1 MFSTN
6 TIAKL
11 AGIQNFVLNEAT
23 SNYTD
28 EQIID
33 LFKKIELG
41 IRQNDELF
49 KLNKK
54 AFGGDK
60 TTDERAE
67 EFDKE
72 RNEDRKKRNEMDK
85 AHDDADK
92 EDAERTSVKK
102 YEDLKKS
109 VREYFSKEDEYQ
121 HDNGLFSK
129 NIKDAYHS
137 PTNKEYSLDL
147 KPYISHWHQF
157 GTEFVLVQAI
167 LVKIV
172 SEMSAFI
179 DKGHG
184 KFKAKDFGDYV
195 NSFLD
200 HQQVRQIIYEKTV
213 NDGTKT
219 TYLQH
224 WANANKDKLIIDI
237 VNDNKELIKLI
248 IKKADSY
255 AQQKISTALEPNVR
269 FLFRVFTIFTRPH
282 HNVDKNNCKFGDA
295 LERANKSESKI
306 FIWNQGVYS
315 AVSLEDTINLNV
327 ILKGLTKKTLKQV
340 SNMALRSFQGKD
352 LSSLSKAQVDALT
365 EGTIDID
372 LEDDI
377 LNEGIPFIGRKI
389 TVDSLHKAWSEE
401 GRPKTPEKFKEFV
414 EDHLVIKFG
423 EKHSRKISELLSKVL
438 KDEETTPTPKEEDN
452 KKDNDDTP
460 KPGEEEGKSNDEPLL
475 KPEEE
480 EKGSKEKG
488 SKIKLPRDKG
498 SEDKGSEDNGWEE
511 KPQINPLEKFGIE
524 SWKDWETIKQLVKK
538 LKKQDGSNNAWK
550 NITPKIRKILSTI
563 LAQTFEEYQKSNE
576 TEPRYKMETIE
587 DLDRAIITEQQC
599 KLAGIK
605 SPVNT
610 QKFFEDLDKVLKQ
623 FN

>member
-11 AGIQNFVLNEAT
+11 AGIQNSVLNEAT
-23 SNYTD
+23 SKYTD

-54 AFGGDK
+54 AFGDK
-60 TTDERAE
+60 TADERAE
-67 EFDKE
+67 EDQKKRDEIDKE
-72 RNEDRKKRNEMDK
+72 
-85 AHDDADK
+85 HDDANK
-92 EDAERTSVKK
+92 ENVARD
-102 YEDLKKS
+102 YESLKKW
-109 VREYFSKEDEYQ
+109 VRENFGSDHLYTSNKSFS
-121 HDNGLFSK
+121 GLSK
-129 NIKDAYHS
+129 FTNNITKDFKS
-137 PTNKEYSLDL
+137 ISNKEISLEI
-147 KPYISHWHQF
+147 KPFISQWLLI
-157 GTEFVLVQAI
+157 GEEFTVIRHLLAS
-167 LVKIV
+167 IV
-172 SEMSAFI
+172 EGMVTFI
-179 DKGHG
+179 NSGNT
-184 KFKAKDFGDYV
+184 KFKAKDFCGYV
-195 NSFLD
+195 NSFIQ
-200 HQQVRQIIYEKTV
+200 HQNVKQFVYEKTV
-213 NDGTKT
+213 NDYQSLADWAKT
-219 TYLQH
+219 
-224 WANANKDKLIIDI
+224 NKDKPIIDV
-237 VNDNKELIKLI
+237 VNENKELIKLL
-248 IKKADSY
+248 IKKADFFANDKSSPSIG
-255 AQQKISTALEPNVR
+255 KIDAGSTSFIP
-269 FLFRVFTIFTRPH
+269 FIFTIFTRPSN
-282 HNVDKNNCKFGDA
+282 NVSIEKCKFGDA

-365 EGTIDID
+365 EDTIDID

-438 KDEETTPTPKEEDN
+438 KDEGTTPTPKKEDN

-460 KPGEEEGKSNDEPLL
+460 KPGEEEGKNNDEPLL

-480 EKGSKEKG
+480 EKKGSKEKG
-488 SKIKLPRDKG
+488 SKIKLPREKG

-511 KPQINPLEKFGIE
+511 KPQVNPLEKFGIE

-538 LKKQDGSNNAWK
+538 LKEGEGSNNAWK
-550 NITPKIRKILSTI
+550 KITPKIRKILSTI